1 MPDELAEII
10 DYGKP
15 IALAAVDLK
24 REIVVRVWASCM
36 DIGEAAKAAGV
47 KRSVALTLLQSGE
60 GVNLLKNEID
70 SRKARIGVS
79 GDSIIMKLIETAQ
92 AATKAGKFKD
102 AVLAYRTV
110 AEMLGEI
117 GGRDTA
123 PGAINTSGPTQIIF
137 GSPTKQ
143 LPEPS

>member
-1 MPDELAEII
+1 
-10 DYGKP
+10 
-15 IALAAVDLK
+15 
-24 REIVVRVWASCM
+24 M
-36 DIGEAAKAAGV
+36 DINEAARAAGV

-60 GVNLLKNEID
+60 GVTLLRAEIEN
-70 SRKARIGVS
+70 RKSRIGVS
-79 GDSIIMKLIETAQ
+79 GDSIVMKLIETAN

-117 GGRDTA
+117 GGRDTV

-143 LPEPS
+143 LPENPS